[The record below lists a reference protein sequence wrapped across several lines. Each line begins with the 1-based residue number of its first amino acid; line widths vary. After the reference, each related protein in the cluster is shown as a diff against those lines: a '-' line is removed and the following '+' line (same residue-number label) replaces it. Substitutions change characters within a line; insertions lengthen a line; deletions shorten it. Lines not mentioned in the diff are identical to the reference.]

1 MPNGAKQGEH
11 RVAKD
16 EESAVDRW
24 VAKGFIGFVGLA
36 ATILVLFFAW
46 IAGNINE
53 ISSNTSSLQS
63 ESTNTKVLVTEMVGQ
78 MSGLKATLDDLRFKS
93 EGWATKDSL
102 YNVRDSTRNEISA
115 VRGDLVELNLRVTRM
130 EAEMATQTRTETP
143 SKTK

>member
-1 MPNGAKQGEH
+1 MPNGAKQGEP

-16 EESAVDRW
+16 DDSAVDRW

-46 IAGNINE
+46 IASNINE
-53 ISSNTSSLQS
+53 ISRNTSSLQS

-130 EAEMATQTRTETP
+130 EAEMASQSREEKP
-143 SKTK
+143 SKTR

>member
-16 EESAVDRW
+16 DDSAVDRW

-46 IAGNINE
+46 IASNINE
-53 ISSNTSSLQS
+53 ISRNTSSLQS